1 MVTQSQLP
9 LPITSTTTPLRFRLP
24 PTSQQLPCT
33 RLPHML
39 PAMFPH
45 PPTTML
51 THLMHLQVRPL
62 YQLYS
67 ACFLSKIFMSPDC
80 GGYCLLSFLPAT
92 PSFRSW
98 NLRRA
103 YGADKAPS
111 TSPYTLLLKLLR
123 SEYTVRCVSLGLE
136 VPGYHHGCK
145 P

>member
-1 MVTQSQLP
+1 MATQSLLP

-103 YGADKAPS
+103 YGSDIALYA
-111 TSPYTLLLKLLR
+111 TSQTIDIQVHR
-123 SEYTVRCVSLGLE
+123 QVRLSVSLGSE